1 LGFGKRVVRTSTIVM
16 IAFAVV
22 FGLLAVFIAQS
33 WLNSQAEMRMKS
45 LEANKKPIATKTIVV
60 AGKSLR
66 FGSELSG
73 GTGGS
78 LREIPW
84 PEQAIPAG
92 AFATVADLTK
102 EGRRVV
108 LSPIEANEPIL
119 SWKITGPGQR
129 ATLSAML
136 RDGLKAVT
144 IRVNDVEGVAG
155 FVLPGDYVDVALTR
169 QNEKIAATSDIILQS
184 ARVLAIDQMADERS
198 DKPSVA
204 KAVTL
209 EVDTVGAQKISL
221 AASIGT
227 MSLILRKAGEASA
240 EFNRR
245 ITATDLSA
253 PTAPIAKEA
262 PVNTNV
268 TTVSV
273 TRAAHRQDYSVPIE
287 GKAKETVGQTSGE
300 ATSKRK

>member
-1 LGFGKRVVRTSTIVM
+1 MRTSTIVM

-33 WLNSQAEMRMKS
+33 WLNSQADMRMKS

-66 FGSELSG
+66 FGSELSSG
-73 GTGGS
+73 VAGA

-92 AFATVADLTK
+92 AFATVAELTK
-102 EGRRVV
+102 DGRRVV

-169 QNEKIAATSDIILQS
+169 QNDKIAATSDIILQS
-184 ARVLAIDQMADERS
+184 VRVLAIDQVADERT
-198 DKPSVA
+198 DKPSVV
-204 KAVTL
+204 KAVTV
-209 EVDTVGAQKISL
+209 EVDTTGAQKVSL

-227 MSLILRKAGEASA
+227 MSLILRKAGEANA
-240 EFNRR
+240 EFTRR
-245 ITATDLSA
+245 ISATDLSA
-253 PTAPIAKEA
+253 PSAPVAKDI

-268 TTVSV
+268 ATVSV
-273 TRAAHRQDYSVPIE
+273 TRASNRQDYRVPIE
-287 GKAKETVGQTSGE
+287 GMETNGQSSGE
-300 ATSKRK
+300 AKSKRK

>member
-1 LGFGKRVVRTSTIVM
+1 MSCR
-16 IAFAVV
+16 AA
-22 FGLLAVFIAQS
+22 
-33 WLNSQAEMRMKS
+33 
-45 LEANKKPIATKTIVV
+45 
-60 AGKSLR
+60 
-66 FGSELSG
+66 
-73 GTGGS
+73 GGS

-119 SWKITGPGQR
+119 AWKITGPGQR

-240 EFNRR
+240 EFTSPHHGDRSERADRADRQGGAGQHQRDHGVGHACGASTGLQRAHRGQGEGNGW
-245 ITATDLSA
+245 
-253 PTAPIAKEA
+253 
-262 PVNTNV
+262 TNLGGGHV
-268 TTVSV
+268 QAQV
-273 TRAAHRQDYSVPIE
+273 TRATGNRI
-287 GKAKETVGQTSGE
+287 
-300 ATSKRK
+300 KRWGVCLEQE

>member
-1 LGFGKRVVRTSTIVM
+1 MRSSTIVM

-22 FGLLAVFIAQS
+22 VGFLAVLIAQS

-45 LEANKKPIATKTIVV
+45 LEANKKPIATRTIVV

-73 GTGGS
+73 GA

-92 AFATVADLTK
+92 AFATIADLTK

-119 SWKITGPGQR
+119 GWKITGPGQR

-169 QNEKIAATSDIILQS
+169 QNEKTAATSDVILQS

-198 DKPSVA
+198 DKPSVV

-209 EVDTVGAQKISL
+209 EVDTVAAQKISL

-227 MSLILRKAGEASA
+227 MSLILRKAGEANA
-240 EFNRR
+240 EFTRR
-245 ITATDLSA
+245 ISAADLSA
-253 PTAPIAKEA
+253 PSAPVAKDI

-273 TRAAHRQDYSVPIE
+273 TRAATRQDYSVPIE
-287 GKAKETVGQTSGE
+287 GKETVGQASGE
-300 ATSKRK
+300 VKSRRK

>member
-1 LGFGKRVVRTSTIVM
+1 M

-33 WLNSQAEMRMKS
+33 WLNSQTEMRMKS
-45 LEANKKPIATKTIVV
+45 LEANKKPIATSTVVV
-60 AGKSLR
+60 AGKPLR
-66 FGSELSG
+66 FGNELSS
-73 GTGGS
+73 GTM
-78 LREIPW
+78 REIPW
-84 PEQAIPAG
+84 PQDSIPVG
-92 AFATVADLTK
+92 AFATIADLTK
-102 EGRRVV
+102 AGRRIV

-119 SWKITGPGQR
+119 GWKVTGPGQR

-169 QNEKIAATSDIILQS
+169 QNEKTAATSDVILQS
-184 ARVLAIDQMADERS
+184 VRVLAIDQTADERT
-198 DKPSVA
+198 DKPAVA

-227 MSLILRKAGEASA
+227 MSLILRKAGEANA
-240 EFNRR
+240 EFTRR
-245 ITATDLSA
+245 ISATDLSA
-253 PTAPIAKEA
+253 PSAPVAKDI

-273 TRAAHRQDYSVPIE
+273 TRAANRQDYRVPIE
-287 GKAKETVGQTSGE
+287 GKETVGQPSGE
-300 ATSKRK
+300 ASSSRR

>member
-1 LGFGKRVVRTSTIVM
+1 VRTSTIVM

-33 WLNSQAEMRMKS
+33 WLHSQAELRMKN
-45 LEANKKPIATKTIVV
+45 LEANKKPIATRTIVV

-73 GTGGS
+73 GAV
-78 LREIPW
+78 REVPW

-92 AFATVADLTK
+92 AFATVVDLTK
-102 EGRRVV
+102 DGRRVV

-119 SWKITGPGQR
+119 GWKITGPGQR

-136 RDGLKAVT
+136 REGLKAVT

-169 QNEKIAATSDIILQS
+169 QNDKIAATSDIILQS
-184 ARVLAIDQMADERS
+184 ARVLAIDQTADERT
-198 DKPSVA
+198 DKPSVV

-209 EVDTVGAQKISL
+209 EVDMVGAQKISL

-227 MSLILRKAGEASA
+227 LSLVLRKAGEANA
-240 EFNRR
+240 EFTRR
-245 ITATDLSA
+245 ISAADLSA
-253 PTAPIAKEA
+253 PSAPVAKDT

-273 TRAAHRQDYSVPIE
+273 TRAATRQDYSVPIE
-287 GKAKETVGQTSGE
+287 GKETVGQTSGE
-300 ATSKRK
+300 IKSKRK

>member
-1 LGFGKRVVRTSTIVM
+1 MRSSTIVM

-45 LEANKKPIATKTIVV
+45 LEANKKPIATRTIVV

-73 GTGGS
+73 GA

-92 AFATVADLTK
+92 AFATIADLTK

-119 SWKITGPGQR
+119 GWKITGPGQR

-169 QNEKIAATSDIILQS
+169 QNEKTAATSDVILQS

-198 DKPSVA
+198 DKPSVV

-209 EVDTVGAQKISL
+209 EVDTVAAQKISL

-227 MSLILRKAGEASA
+227 MSLILRKAGEANA
-240 EFNRR
+240 EFTRR
-245 ITATDLSA
+245 ISAADLSA
-253 PTAPIAKEA
+253 PSAPVAKDI

-273 TRAAHRQDYSVPIE
+273 TRAATRQDYSVPIE
-287 GKAKETVGQTSGE
+287 GKETVGQASGE
-300 ATSKRK
+300 VKSRRK

>member
-1 LGFGKRVVRTSTIVM
+1 MRTSTIVM

-33 WLNSQAEMRMKS
+33 WLNSQTEMRMKS
-45 LEANKKPIATKTIVV
+45 LEANKKTIATRTIVV

-66 FGSELSG
+66 FGSELAG
-73 GTGGS
+73 GA

-92 AFATVADLTK
+92 AFATIADLTK
-102 EGRRVV
+102 DGRRVV

-119 SWKITGPGQR
+119 GWKITGPGQR

-169 QNEKIAATSDIILQS
+169 QNDKTAATSDIILQS
-184 ARVLAIDQMADERS
+184 VRVLAIDQVADERT
-198 DKPSVA
+198 DKPSVV
-204 KAVTL
+204 KAVTV
-209 EVDTVGAQKISL
+209 EVDTTGAQKVSL

-227 MSLILRKAGEASA
+227 MSLILRKAGEANA
-240 EFNRR
+240 EFTRR
-245 ITATDLSA
+245 
-253 PTAPIAKEA
+253 
-262 PVNTNV
+262 
-268 TTVSV
+268 
-273 TRAAHRQDYSVPIE
+273 
-287 GKAKETVGQTSGE
+287 
-300 ATSKRK
+300 

>member
-1 LGFGKRVVRTSTIVM
+1 VRTSTIVM

-33 WLNSQAEMRMKS
+33 WLNSQTEMRMKS
-45 LEANKKPIATKTIVV
+45 LEANKKPIATSTVVV
-60 AGKSLR
+60 AGKPLR
-66 FGSELSG
+66 FGNELSSG
-73 GTGGS
+73 AM
-78 LREIPW
+78 REIPW
-84 PEQAIPAG
+84 PQDSIPAG
-92 AFATVADLTK
+92 AFATIADLTK
-102 EGRRVV
+102 AGRRIV

-119 SWKITGPGQR
+119 GWKITGPGQR

-169 QNEKIAATSDIILQS
+169 QNEKNAATSDIILQS
-184 ARVLAIDQMADERS
+184 ARVLAIDQTADERT
-198 DKPSVA
+198 DKPAVA

-227 MSLILRKAGEASA
+227 MSLILRKAGEANA
-240 EFNRR
+240 EFTRR
-245 ITATDLSA
+245 ISATDLSA
-253 PTAPIAKEA
+253 PSAPLAKDI

-273 TRAAHRQDYSVPIE
+273 TRAANKQDYRVPIE
-287 GKAKETVGQTSGE
+287 GKETVGQPSGE
-300 ATSKRK
+300 VTSRRR

>member
-1 LGFGKRVVRTSTIVM
+1 M

-33 WLNSQAEMRMKS
+33 WLNSQTEMRMKS
-45 LEANKKPIATKTIVV
+45 LEANKKPIATSTVVV

-66 FGSELSG
+66 FGNELSS
-73 GTGGS
+73 GTM
-78 LREIPW
+78 REIPW
-84 PEQAIPAG
+84 PQDSIPAG
-92 AFATVADLTK
+92 AFATIADLTK
-102 EGRRVV
+102 AGRRIV

-119 SWKITGPGQR
+119 GWKVTGPGQR

-169 QNEKIAATSDIILQS
+169 QNEKTAATSDVILQS
-184 ARVLAIDQMADERS
+184 VRVLAIDQTADERT
-198 DKPSVA
+198 DKPAVA

-227 MSLILRKAGEASA
+227 MSLILRKAGEANA
-240 EFNRR
+240 EFTRR
-245 ITATDLSA
+245 ISATDLSA
-253 PTAPIAKEA
+253 PSAPVAKDI

-273 TRAAHRQDYSVPIE
+273 TRAANRQDYRVPIE
-287 GKAKETVGQTSGE
+287 GKETVGQPSGE
-300 ATSKRK
+300 ASSSRR

>member
-1 LGFGKRVVRTSTIVM
+1 M

-33 WLNSQAEMRMKS
+33 WLNSQTELRMKNF
-45 LEANKKPIATKTIVV
+45 EANKKPIATRTIVV

-66 FGSELSG
+66 FGSEASG
-73 GTGGS
+73 GA
-78 LREIPW
+78 LREISW
-84 PEQAIPAG
+84 PEDAIPAG
-92 AFATVADLTK
+92 AFATIAELTK
-102 EGRRVV
+102 DGRRVV
-108 LSPIEANEPIL
+108 LTPIEANEPIL
-119 SWKITGPGQR
+119 GWKITGPGQR

-169 QNEKIAATSDIILQS
+169 QNEKIAATSDVILQS
-184 ARVLAIDQMADERS
+184 ARVLAIDQTADERT
-198 DKPSVA
+198 DKPAVA

-227 MSLILRKAGEASA
+227 MSLILRKAGEANA
-240 EFNRR
+240 EFTRR
-245 ITATDLSA
+245 ISATDLGA
-253 PTAPIAKEA
+253 PSAPIAKDI

-273 TRAAHRQDYSVPIE
+273 TRAASRQDYRVPIE
-287 GKAKETVGQTSGE
+287 GKETVGQASGE
-300 ATSKRK
+300 ASSSRR

>member
-1 LGFGKRVVRTSTIVM
+1 VRTSTIVM

-33 WLNSQAEMRMKS
+33 WLNSQTEMRMKS
-45 LEANKKPIATKTIVV
+45 LEANKKPIATSTVVV
-60 AGKSLR
+60 AGKPLR
-66 FGSELSG
+66 FGNELSAG
-73 GTGGS
+73 A
-78 LREIPW
+78 LREISW
-84 PEQAIPAG
+84 PQDAIPVG
-92 AFATVADLTK
+92 AFAKIADLTK
-102 EGRRVV
+102 DGRRVA

-119 SWKITGPGQR
+119 GWKITGPGQR

-169 QNEKIAATSDIILQS
+169 QNEKIAATSDVILQS
-184 ARVLAIDQMADERS
+184 ARVLAIDQTADERT
-198 DKPSVA
+198 DKPAVA

-227 MSLILRKAGEASA
+227 MSLILRKAGEANA
-240 EFNRR
+240 EFTRR
-245 ITATDLSA
+245 ISAADLSA
-253 PTAPIAKEA
+253 PSAPVAKDI

-273 TRAAHRQDYSVPIE
+273 TRAATRQDYSVPIE
-287 GKAKETVGQTSGE
+287 GKETIGQTSGE
-300 ATSKRK
+300 VTSRRR

>member
-1 LGFGKRVVRTSTIVM
+1 M

-33 WLNSQAEMRMKS
+33 WLTSQTEMRMKS
-45 LEANKKPIATKTIVV
+45 LEANKKPIATRTIVV
-60 AGKSLR
+60 A
-66 FGSELSG
+66 ED
-73 GTGGS
+73 
-78 LREIPW
+78 
-84 PEQAIPAG
+84 AIPAG
-92 AFATVADLTK
+92 AFATIADLTK
-102 EGRRVV
+102 DGRRVV

-119 SWKITGPGQR
+119 GWKITGPGQR

-169 QNEKIAATSDIILQS
+169 QNEKIAATSDVILQS
-184 ARVLAIDQMADERS
+184 ARVLAIDQTADERT
-198 DKPSVA
+198 DKPAVA

-227 MSLILRKAGEASA
+227 MSLILRKAGEANA
-240 EFNRR
+240 EFTRR
-245 ITATDLSA
+245 ISATDLSA
-253 PTAPIAKEA
+253 PSAPVAKDI

-273 TRAAHRQDYSVPIE
+273 TRAANRQDYSVPVE
-287 GKAKETVGQTSGE
+287 GKETVGQTSGE
-300 ATSKRK
+300 ATSRRR

>member
-1 LGFGKRVVRTSTIVM
+1 MRSSTIVM

-22 FGLLAVFIAQS
+22 FGFLAVLIAQS
-33 WLNSQAEMRMKS
+33 RRNSQAEMRMKS
-45 LEANKKPIATKTIVV
+45 LEANKKPIATRTIVV

-73 GTGGS
+73 GA

-92 AFATVADLTK
+92 AFATIADLTK

-119 SWKITGPGQR
+119 GWKITGPGQR

-169 QNEKIAATSDIILQS
+169 QNEKTAATSDVILQS

-198 DKPSVA
+198 DKPSVV

-209 EVDTVGAQKISL
+209 EVDTVAAQKISL

-227 MSLILRKAGEASA
+227 MSLILRKAGEANA
-240 EFNRR
+240 EFTRR
-245 ITATDLSA
+245 ISAADLSA
-253 PTAPIAKEA
+253 PSAPVAKDI

-273 TRAAHRQDYSVPIE
+273 TRAATRQDYSVPIE
-287 GKAKETVGQTSGE
+287 GKETVGQASGE
-300 ATSKRK
+300 VKSRRK

>member
-1 LGFGKRVVRTSTIVM
+1 MRTSTIVM

-33 WLNSQAEMRMKS
+33 WLTNQAELRMKN
-45 LEANKKPIATKTIVV
+45 LEAQKKPIATRTIVV
-60 AGKSLR
+60 AGKALR

-73 GTGGS
+73 GA

-102 EGRRVV
+102 DGRRVV

-119 SWKITGPGQR
+119 GWKITGPGQR

-169 QNEKIAATSDIILQS
+169 QNDKIAATTDIILQS
-184 ARVLAIDQMADERS
+184 VRVLAIDQMADERS
-198 DKPSVA
+198 EKPSVV

-209 EVDTVGAQKISL
+209 EVDTTGAQKISL

-227 MSLILRKAGEASA
+227 MSLMLRKAGEANA
-240 EFNRR
+240 EFTRR
-245 ITATDLSA
+245 ISVTDLSA
-253 PTAPIAKEA
+253 PSAPIAKDI

-273 TRAAHRQDYSVPIE
+273 TRAANRQDYSVPVE
-287 GKAKETVGQTSGE
+287 GKETVGQASGE
-300 ATSKRK
+300 ARPKRR

>member
-1 LGFGKRVVRTSTIVM
+1 MRTSTIVM

-33 WLNSQAEMRMKS
+33 WLNSQTEMRMKS
-45 LEANKKPIATKTIVV
+45 LEANKKPIATSTVVV
-60 AGKSLR
+60 AGKPLR
-66 FGSELSG
+66 FGNELSS
-73 GTGGS
+73 GTM
-78 LREIPW
+78 REIPW
-84 PEQAIPAG
+84 PQDSIPAG
-92 AFATVADLTK
+92 AFATIADLTK
-102 EGRRVV
+102 AGRRIV

-119 SWKITGPGQR
+119 GWKVTGPGQR

-169 QNEKIAATSDIILQS
+169 QNEKTAATSDVILQS
-184 ARVLAIDQMADERS
+184 VRVLAIDQTADERT
-198 DKPSVA
+198 DKPAVA

-209 EVDTVGAQKISL
+209 EVDTVGAQKVSL

-227 MSLILRKAGEASA
+227 MSLILRKAGEANA
-240 EFNRR
+240 EFTRR
-245 ITATDLSA
+245 ISATDLSA
-253 PTAPIAKEA
+253 PSAPVAKDI

-273 TRAAHRQDYSVPIE
+273 TRAANRQDYRVPIE
-287 GKAKETVGQTSGE
+287 GKETVGQPSGE
-300 ATSKRK
+300 ASSSRR

>member
-1 LGFGKRVVRTSTIVM
+1 MRSSTIVM

-45 LEANKKPIATKTIVV
+45 LEANRKPIATRTIVV

-73 GTGGS
+73 GA

-119 SWKITGPGQR
+119 GWKITGPGQR

-169 QNEKIAATSDIILQS
+169 QNEKTAATSDVILQS

-198 DKPSVA
+198 DKPSVV

-227 MSLILRKAGEASA
+227 MSLILRKAGEANA
-240 EFNRR
+240 EFTRR
-245 ITATDLSA
+245 ISAADLSA
-253 PTAPIAKEA
+253 PSAPVAKDI

-273 TRAAHRQDYSVPIE
+273 TRAATRQDYSVPIE
-287 GKAKETVGQTSGE
+287 GKETVGQASGE
-300 ATSKRK
+300 VKSRRK